1 MDGNVPVDATVD
13 VDRSDQLIQRTI
25 ESRST
30 SADTVDVARLPPDT
44 RWSWSRELIKGKVT
58 SREALIQQDT
68 VVFHPNYS
76 YGTAAVLG
84 ELKLTPE
91 TVAYWEIRIPNVSG
105 TSMMFGIGTAN
116 AKLLSPISFE
126 NLIGNEDRQSYGL
139 SHHGNVHFGGEHRSY
154 CSPLSLTTTAT
165 VGVLF
170 DGPKKELS
178 FFINGQNMGVG
189 FENVDVSRTYH
200 PMVSST
206 SQKSWFTVINQRRRI
221 CGVTSLKVIALERI
235 ADFVLRSYT
244 SNRPPLGLPNKLAD
258 QLEEKLQTLRATS
271 IPPSNLQTSN
281 GSPRKRPHN
290 PEDNEQQKMHELT
303 SKFLKLLPAIASEYR
318 TNVAWAEYMEK
329 RQQ

>member
-1 MDGNVPVDATVD
+1 MDDNVPLEATVD
-13 VDRSDQLIQRTI
+13 VDQSDQLTQRAT
-25 ESRST
+25 ESRLT
-30 SADTVDVARLPPDT
+30 SAETVDVARLPPDS
-44 RWSWSRELIKGKVT
+44 RWLWSRELIKGKVT

-68 VVFHPNYS
+68 VVFHPDYS

-84 ELKLTPE
+84 ELELTPE

-139 SHHGNVHFGGEHRSY
+139 SHHGNVHFAGEHRSY
-154 CSPLSLTTTAT
+154 CPPLSLTTTAT

-189 FENVDVSRTYH
+189 FGNIDLSRTYH

-221 CGVTSLKVIALERI
+221 CGVTSLKVIALEQI
-235 ADFVLRSYT
+235 ADFVLRFCN

-271 IPPSNLQTSN
+271 IPSQTSIS
-281 GSPRKRPHN
+281 SPRKRPHKSEN
-290 PEDNEQQKMHELT
+290 NEQQKMHELT
-303 SKFLKLLPAIASEYR
+303 SKFLKLLPTIASEYR
-318 TNVAWAEYMEK
+318 TNVAWVEYMEK
-329 RQQ
+329 RQHQQ